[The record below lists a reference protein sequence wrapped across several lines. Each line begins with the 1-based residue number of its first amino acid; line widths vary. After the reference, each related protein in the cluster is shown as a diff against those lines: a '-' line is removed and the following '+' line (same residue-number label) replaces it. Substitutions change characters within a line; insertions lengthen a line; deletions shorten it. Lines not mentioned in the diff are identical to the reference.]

1 MEERRIMLKRL
12 IFIGYDFGKHM
23 SKKNISAFAS
33 STAFFLF
40 LSLIPA
46 LMLLCSI
53 IPYTPVTKANLMY
66 LAKLISPDAMNSFLV
81 GIIDDVYG
89 KSIGIVSVTAI
100 GTLWSAGKGV
110 LALMR
115 GLNAV
120 NDVEEDRNYVLLRL
134 SATVYTVLLLAA
146 VLLSLLV
153 MVFGNSLMG
162 IIVGIIPQTSY
173 LFELLMHFRTPFMWV
188 VFTVVIALMYAYVP
202 GTRTGFKL
210 QIPGAGFAAVG
221 WSVMTWAFSIYIDEF
236 NGFNTYGSLTTIII
250 LMLWLYAAMYIIL
263 AGAFIN
269 RYFKP
274 AFQFLMG
281 KKHIDKREKIG

>member
-1 MEERRIMLKRL
+1 MLKRL
-12 IFIGYDFGKHM
+12 LFIGYDFGKHM
-23 SKKNISAFAS
+23 SKKNISVFAS

-46 LMLLCSI
+46 LMLLCAI
-53 IPYTPVTKANLMY
+53 IPYTPVTKANLMN
-66 LAKLISPDAMNSFLV
+66 LAKIVSPDAMNAFLV
-81 GIIDDVYG
+81 GIIDDVYS
-89 KSIGIVSVTAI
+89 KSIGIVSVTAVV
-100 GTLWSAGKGV
+100 TLWSAGKGV

-134 SATVYTVLLLAA
+134 VASLYTVLLLAV
-146 VLLSLLV
+146 VLLSLLI
-153 MVFGNSLMG
+153 MVFGNSLVRL
-162 IIVGIIPQTSY
+162 IVGIIPQTAY

-188 VFTVVIALMYAYVP
+188 VLTVVVALMYAYVP

-221 WSVMTWAFSIYIDEF
+221 WSVMSWGFSIYIDEF

-250 LMLWLYAAMYIIL
+250 LMLWLYATMYIIL
-263 AGAFIN
+263 AGAYIN

-281 KKHIDKREKIG
+281 KKHIDKRDKIG